1 MFPSTFIYNTFHY
14 WYYSKLLLK
23 VVVHFADHIRIRHRI
38 IEFAQNTAKS
48 DFSSIF
54 EGPYFVKFF
63 SAVDHTLV
71 LDTWLIHVIE
81 IVVKSCRHIKQ
92 HNSNSASIYRVRIKF
107 QKILF
112 LACIWSPI
120 NHKVPLCS
128 LQLLYI
134 ILFTIGTIQN
144 YC

>member
-1 MFPSTFIYNTFHY
+1 MVLFKITIKSCRD
-14 WYYSKLLLK
+14 
-23 VVVHFADHIRIRHRI
+23 FADHIRIRHRM
-38 IEFAQNTAKS
+38 IEFARNTAKS
-48 DFSSIF
+48 DFSSMF
-54 EGPYFVKFF
+54 EGPYFVKFC

-71 LDTWLIHVIE
+71 LDTWLIHVIK

-92 HNSNSASIYRVRIKF
+92 HIRIRPRYIEYASNFR
-107 QKILF
+107 KILF

-144 YC
+144 YW